1 MNNSIQL
8 TQEELE
14 TGANFYNK
22 RIEFLIN
29 LGEVKLS
36 EITNKK
42 IAEETYFSI
51 TELNTR
57 EAQFMGSLNEKYGPG
72 RIDLSAGNYIKNV

>member
-1 MNNSIQL
+1 MNTSIQL

-22 RIEFLIN
+22 RIEFLIK

-42 IAEETYFSI
+42 IAEETYFST

-57 EAQFMGSLNEKYGPG
+57 EAQFMESLNEKYGPG
-72 RIDLSAGNYIKNV
+72 RIDLSTGNYIKNV